1 MIAPGAFRNKMN
13 TQVRNKTR
21 ELEKMKRDLVKFAT
35 FYIMSYSHVTNK
47 HLIFENF
54 NLTEQ
59 DYKWFSGVVC
69 KR

>member
-35 FYIMSYSHVTNK
+35 VYIYPSHGHRCLQTK
-47 HLIFENF
+47 REA
-54 NLTEQ
+54 LT
-59 DYKWFSGVVC
+59 DCVVVYLL
-69 KR
+69 